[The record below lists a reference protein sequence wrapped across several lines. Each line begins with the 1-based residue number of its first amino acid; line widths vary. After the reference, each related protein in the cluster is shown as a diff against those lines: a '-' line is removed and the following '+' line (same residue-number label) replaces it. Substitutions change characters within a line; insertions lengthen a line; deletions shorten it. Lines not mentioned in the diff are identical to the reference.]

1 MLRRRTRQTARRPD
15 ACAASKRV
23 ADNTGV
29 GRQRPTLF
37 CALLFL
43 PGPGRWLAAGETE
56 GKRSRAELFGS
67 AISLPLHHF
76 VVPLPVSGRIFMRPR
91 TRRGRTLADPPSAPA
106 LDAAFSGKGIG
117 RVALSAPSPRKNGI
131 LVTPRHEGRGVFP
144 GAGFG
149 RVALTLPNPGKLLK
163 TRVVLGGFGY
173 LQQRIA
179 VDDLHPAL
187 LQLDQPGIRPGRQL
201 SINLFA

>member
-1 MLRRRTRQTARRPD
+1 
-15 ACAASKRV
+15 
-23 ADNTGV
+23 
-29 GRQRPTLF
+29 
-37 CALLFL
+37 
-43 PGPGRWLAAGETE
+43 
-56 GKRSRAELFGS
+56 
-67 AISLPLHHF
+67 
-76 VVPLPVSGRIFMRPR
+76 MRPR